1 MGVYGMA
8 ASGAAKRPFIS
19 KQSSVKNSERNQQVP
34 KIAEFQNDQESNGE
48 RSGIRSTLKA
58 VSRSRQAFL
67 LSEKLQGIANDTPK
81 TLQISSSIF
90 AQ

>member
-1 MGVYGMA
+1 M
-8 ASGAAKRPFIS
+8 
-19 KQSSVKNSERNQQVP
+19 QQVP

-58 VSRSRQAFL
+58 VNRRRQAFL
-67 LSEKLQGIANDTPK
+67 LSEKLQGIANASQNLANFIVDFR
-81 TLQISSSIF
+81 SIKES

>member
-1 MGVYGMA
+1 M
-8 ASGAAKRPFIS
+8 
-19 KQSSVKNSERNQQVP
+19 QQVA
-34 KIAEFQNDQESNGE
+34 KFAEFQNDQESNGE

-58 VSRSRQAFL
+58 VNRSRQAFF

>member
-1 MGVYGMA
+1 M
-8 ASGAAKRPFIS
+8 
-19 KQSSVKNSERNQQVP
+19 QQVA

-58 VSRSRQAFL
+58 VNRSRQAFL
-67 LSEKLQGIANDTPK
+67 LSEKLQGLRTNFIVDFRPIK
-81 TLQISSSIF
+81 ES